1 MTENQIKKTIV
12 KYGKLLNKT
21 NLSPLRSG
29 NISIKYKKGFFITPS
44 GMRYET
50 LKASDIV
57 FVDFKGRFKHK
68 FNKPSSEWRFHKD
81 IYLNKKCESVV
92 HCHSKNALVLS
103 CLRKKIPAFHY
114 MVAVAGGVDI
124 KCAKYATYGT
134 EKLSKNIIKA
144 LKNRKACLIENHG
157 QVAFGKNISETFE
170 LAQEVE
176 YLADQYIECLRIGSP
191 KILSISQMHKVLGKV
206 KSYKKERAR

>member
-1 MTENQIKKTIV
+1 MTEKKIRKDIIKFS
-12 KYGKLLNKT
+12 KLLNKT

-29 NISIKYKKGFFITPS
+29 NISVRYKNGFLITPS

-50 LKASDIV
+50 LKSKDIV
-57 FVDFKGRFKHK
+57 FVDLKGKYNSK
-68 FNKPSSEWRFHKD
+68 KNKPSSEWHFHKD
-81 IYLNKKCESVV
+81 IYLNKKNANSVV

-103 CLRKKIPAFHY
+103 CIRKKIPAFHY

-134 EKLSKNIIKA
+134 SELSKNIIQV
-144 LKNRKACLIENHG
+144 LNNRFACLIENHG
-157 QVAFGKNISETFE
+157 QVVFSDGIDSAFE

-176 YLADQYIECLRIGSP
+176 HLSEQYLECLRIGKP
-191 KILSISQMHKVLGKV
+191 KILTNIEMSRVLKKV
-206 KSYKKERAR
+206 KNYKK

>member
-1 MTENQIKKTIV
+1 MTEQKIRKDIIKFS
-12 KYGKLLNKT
+12 KLLNKT

-29 NISIKYKKGFFITPS
+29 NISVRYKNGFLITPS

-50 LKASDIV
+50 LKSKDIV
-57 FVDFKGRFKHK
+57 FVDLKGKYNSK
-68 FNKPSSEWRFHKD
+68 KNKPSSEWHFHKD
-81 IYLNKKCESVV
+81 IYLNKKNANSVV

-103 CLRKKIPAFHY
+103 CIRKKIPAFHY

-134 EKLSKNIIKA
+134 SELSNNIIQD
-144 LKNRKACLIENHG
+144 LNNRFVCLIENHG
-157 QVAFGKNISETFE
+157 QVVFSDGIDSAFE

-176 YLADQYIECLRIGSP
+176 HLSEQYLDCLRIGKP
-191 KILSISQMHKVLGKV
+191 KILTNIEMSKVLKKV
-206 KSYKKERAR
+206 KNYKK

>member
-1 MTENQIKKTIV
+1 MTEQKIRKDIIKFS
-12 KYGKLLNKT
+12 KLLNKT

-29 NISIKYKKGFFITPS
+29 NISVRYKNGFLITPS

-50 LKASDIV
+50 LKSKDIV
-57 FVDFKGRFKHK
+57 FVDLKGKYNLKKNR
-68 FNKPSSEWRFHKD
+68 PSSEWHFHKD
-81 IYLNKKCESVV
+81 IYLNKKNANSVV

-103 CLRKKIPAFHY
+103 CIRKKIPAFHY

-134 EKLSKNIIKA
+134 SELSKNIIQV
-144 LKNRKACLIENHG
+144 LNNRFACLIENHG
-157 QVAFGKNISETFE
+157 QVVFSDGIDSAFE

-176 YLADQYIECLRIGSP
+176 HLSEQYLECLRIGKP
-191 KILSISQMHKVLGKV
+191 KILTNIEMSRVLKKV
-206 KSYKKERAR
+206 KNYKK

>member
-1 MTENQIKKTIV
+1 MTEQKIRKDIIKFS
-12 KYGKLLNKT
+12 KLLNKT

-29 NISIKYKKGFFITPS
+29 NISVRYKNGFLITPS

-50 LKASDIV
+50 LKLKDIV
-57 FVDFKGRFKHK
+57 FVDLKGKYNPK
-68 FNKPSSEWRFHKD
+68 KNKPSSEWHFHKD
-81 IYLNKKCESVV
+81 IYLNKKNANSVV

-103 CLRKKIPAFHY
+103 CIRKKIPAFHY

-134 EKLSKNIIKA
+134 SELSKNIIQV
-144 LKNRKACLIENHG
+144 LNNRFACLIENHG
-157 QVAFGKNISETFE
+157 QVVFSDGIDSAFE

-176 YLADQYIECLRIGSP
+176 HLSEQYLECLRIGKP
-191 KILSISQMHKVLGKV
+191 KILTNIEMNRVLKKV
-206 KSYKKERAR
+206 KNYKK

>member
-1 MTENQIKKTIV
+1 MTEQKIRKDIIKFS
-12 KYGKLLNKT
+12 KLLNKT

-29 NISIKYKKGFFITPS
+29 NISVRYKNGFLITPS

-50 LKASDIV
+50 LKSKDIV
-57 FVDFKGRFKHK
+57 FVDLKGKYNSK
-68 FNKPSSEWRFHKD
+68 KNKPSSEWHFHKD
-81 IYLNKKCESVV
+81 IYLNKKNANSVV

-103 CLRKKIPAFHY
+103 CIRKKIPAFHY

-134 EKLSKNIIKA
+134 SELSKNIIQV
-144 LKNRKACLIENHG
+144 LNNRFACLIENHG
-157 QVAFGKNISETFE
+157 QVVFSDGIDSAFE

-176 YLADQYIECLRIGSP
+176 HLSEQYLECLRIGKP
-191 KILSISQMHKVLGKV
+191 KILTNIEMSKVLKKV
-206 KSYKKERAR
+206 KNYKK